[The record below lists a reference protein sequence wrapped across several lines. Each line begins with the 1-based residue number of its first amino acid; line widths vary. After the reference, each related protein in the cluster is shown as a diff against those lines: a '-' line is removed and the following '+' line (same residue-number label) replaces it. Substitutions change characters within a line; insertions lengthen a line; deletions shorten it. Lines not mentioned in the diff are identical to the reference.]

1 MNHNHSCYA
10 FANDSLGFSFLFLAS
25 SVYLGGVKPKL
36 DINDVLGKATEAS
49 DSPHSSFLGER
60 NSF

>member
-1 MNHNHSCYA
+1 MRLLMIASAFLSCSWPA
-10 FANDSLGFSFLFLAS
+10 LF
-25 SVYLGGVKPKL
+25 VYLGGVKPKL

-49 DSPHSSFLGER
+49 DSPHSSFLGEM